1 MRFSNEQANQTN
13 QEQDKSTKTNSRLGR
28 LALAGSLLVATTV
41 GCGGGGRTVS
51 SYDELKANLEEAE
64 ATCLALAGG
73 DQCVTQGDLAEALAD
88 YDPQDI
94 GCRLLMKGGSSW
106 DSPFASGLQRL
117 QDKDNHDFACRL
129 LAEAEATSDS
139 S

>member
-28 LALAGSLLVATTV
+28 LALAGSLLVATV
-41 GCGGGGRTVS
+41 GCGGGRTVDP
-51 SYDELKANLEEAE
+51 YDELKANLEEAE

-73 DQCVTQGDLAEALAD
+73 QECVTQGDLAEALAD
-88 YDPQDI
+88 YEPQDI
-94 GCRLLMKGGSSW
+94 GCQLLLKDRGLW
-106 DSPFASGLQRL
+106 DDPFASGLQRL
-117 QDKDNHDFACRL
+117 QDRDNHDFECRL
-129 LAEAEATSDS
+129 LPGAEATSDS